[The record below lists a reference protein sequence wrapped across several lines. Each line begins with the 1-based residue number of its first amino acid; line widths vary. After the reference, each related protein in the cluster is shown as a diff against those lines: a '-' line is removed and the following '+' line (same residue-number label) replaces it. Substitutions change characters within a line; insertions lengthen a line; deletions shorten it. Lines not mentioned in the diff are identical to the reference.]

1 MQSTNDSMTDTA
13 KWLYTVPGKKKSYI
27 LALVIVQ
34 ALHGASGVL
43 YALLLRN
50 IVDAAVNS
58 DTAGFWRAVI
68 FTIILVLS
76 QIALRAIIR
85 YLTELSKSTF
95 ENLFKA
101 RLMDNIL
108 HRDFASVSAV
118 HSGEWLNRLT
128 NDTTVVADSYVDI
141 LPGLAGMVVKLISAI
156 AMMIA
161 LDPIFAAIIIP
172 GGIIIIIFTYVF
184 RKILKRLH
192 KSMQEK
198 DGHLRIFLQ
207 ERIGSLMMIRS
218 YAAEDQVKQGA
229 EDKMHI
235 HKDARMKR
243 NRFSNFA
250 NIGFSAALNG
260 MYLFA
265 VCYCGY
271 GILTARITYGTL
283 TAITQLVS
291 QIQAP
296 FTNLTGYLPKYYAM
310 IASAER
316 LMEIENFHQDTDD
329 QACSSDEVRDFYNQD
344 LRAFGLQNAEFTY
357 LPSVERMEDL
367 SKANMPIVLSDI
379 SLRINKGEYVAFT
392 GHSGSGKSTIL
403 KLLMSVYQL
412 DKGKRY
418 YVDSEGEHPLT
429 AKYRRLF
436 AYVPQGNQ
444 LMSGT
449 IRDIVSFAD
458 PSGREDD
465 ARLERALSIAC
476 AKEFVY
482 DLENGIDTLLGE
494 RGTGLS
500 EGQMQRI
507 AIARAIFADCPVVL
521 LDEATS
527 ALDEGT
533 ESKLL
538 INLRSLTDKTVVIV
552 THRPAALEICDRIL
566 EFDGEGVKE
575 KKKPER

>member
-1 MQSTNDSMTDTA
+1 MNNTA
-13 KWLYTVPGKKKSYI
+13 KWLYAVPGSKKRYI
-27 LALVIVQ
+27 LELTIVQ

-50 IVDAAVNS
+50 IVDAAVAGDS
-58 DTAGFWRAVI
+58 GGFWRAV
-68 FTIILVLS
+68 FLTVILVLC
-76 QIALRAIIR
+76 QIGLRTLIR

-101 RLMDNIL
+101 RLMRNIM

-128 NDTTVVADSYVDI
+128 NDTTVVTDGYVDI
-141 LPGLAGMVVKLISAI
+141 LPGFAGMVVKLISAI

-172 GGIIIIIFTYVF
+172 GGVLVIILTYVF
-184 RKILKRLH
+184 RRVLKRLH
-192 KSMQEK
+192 KNMQEK
-198 DGHLRIFLQ
+198 DGLLRIFLQ

-218 YAAEDQVKQGA
+218 YAAEEQVQQGA
-229 EDKMHI
+229 EEKMQI
-235 HKDARMKR
+235 HKAARMKR
-243 NRFSNFA
+243 NRFSNIS
-250 NIGFSAALNG
+250 NIGFSLALNG
-260 MYLFA
+260 MYVFA

-271 GILTARITYGTL
+271 GILMGRITYGTL

-310 IASAER
+310 MASAER
-316 LMEIENFHQDTDD
+316 LMEIEKFHLDTEDKLYSTEEIKNFYH
-329 QACSSDEVRDFYNQD
+329 RD
-344 LRAFGLQNAEFTY
+344 LLSFGLKNAEFTY

-367 SKANMPIVLSDI
+367 SKANMPIVLKDI
-379 SLRINKGEYVAFT
+379 SIKINKGEYVAFT

-403 KLLMSVYQL
+403 KLIMSVYQL
-412 DKGKRY
+412 DGGDRY
-418 YVDSEGEHPLT
+418 FVDGAGEHELT
-429 AKYRRLF
+429 AQYRRLF

-449 IRDIVSFAD
+449 IRDIISFAD
-458 PSGREDD
+458 PTAGQDD
-465 ARLERALSIAC
+465 EKLDRALSIAC
-476 AKEFVY
+476 AKEFV
-482 DLENGIDTLLGE
+482 DELEQGIDTVLGE

-538 INLRSLTDKTVVIV
+538 LNLRSLTDKTVVIV
-552 THRPAALEICDRIL
+552 THRPAALRICDRVL
-566 EFDGEGVKE
+566 EFDGQGITEVKGF
-575 KKKPER
+575 ER